1 MHQRI
6 IILDFGA
13 QYTQLI
19 ARRIREAG
27 VYTEIYP
34 CTISVKAVDAMQPDG
49 IVLSGGP
56 ASVYAD
62 GAPQLDPA
70 ILELRTKDGN
80 AMPILGICY
89 GLQAMAHVQDAK
101 VQRAEAREFGRAALT
116 LLGSD
121 PLFENV
127 PQQSAVWMSHG
138 DHLAE
143 LPRGYKLIAKTDNAP
158 IAAVRSTSIPHY
170 GVQFHPEV
178 VHSEHG
184 RTMLANFAMLVCG
197 CAGEWKPA

>member
-1 MHQRI
+1 MHQRVV
-6 IILDFGA
+6 ILDFGA

-34 CTISVKAVDAMQPDG
+34 CTIPVAEVDAMQAQG

-70 ILELRTKDGN
+70 ILRLKRKDGKP
-80 AMPILGICY
+80 MPILGICY
-89 GLQAMAHVQDAK
+89 GLQAMAHAQNAK

-116 LLGSD
+116 LIGHD
-121 PLFENV
+121 PLFDGV
-127 PQQSAVWMSHG
+127 PQQSSVWMSHG
-138 DHLAE
+138 DHLTE
-143 LPRGYKLIAKTDNAP
+143 VPQGYSLIAKTDNAP
-158 IAAVRSTSIPHY
+158 IAAVKADSVPHY
-170 GVQFHPEV
+170 GVQFHPESIK
-178 VHSEHG
+178 SEHG
-184 RTMLANFAMLVCG
+184 HAMLQNFLNTMSTTSKV
-197 CAGEWKPA
+197 PA